1 MRSIGPF
8 HPLPCYTSS
17 SLVFEHHFTVML
29 RIGILASHQGTNFQA
44 ILNACE
50 QGRVQANV
58 ALLICNNSDAPVMAR
73 ARKSGV
79 PAVHLSSKTHPSSG
93 ALDDAMNDR
102 LFDEDI
108 DLVVLAGYMKK
119 LGSRVLT
126 AYRDRIIN
134 VHPSL
139 LPRHGGAG
147 FYGLRVHKAVIES
160 GDSETGAT
168 VHLVNDDYDMGKTL
182 LQEKIKVNADDT
194 PESLARRLYPIE
206 HELLIEVI
214 QQFSAGIR

>member
-1 MRSIGPF
+1 
-8 HPLPCYTSS
+8 
-17 SLVFEHHFTVML
+17 ML
-29 RIGILASHQGTNFQA
+29 RIGVLASHQGTNFQA
-44 ILNACE
+44 IVNACQ

-79 PAVHLSSKTHPSSG
+79 ATVHLSSLTHPSSG
-93 ALDDAMNDR
+93 VLDEAMNNH
-102 LFDEDI
+102 LADENI

-119 LGSRVLT
+119 LGPRVLE

-139 LPRHGGAG
+139 LPRHGGPG
-147 FYGLRVHKAVIES
+147 FYGSRVHKAVIES

-168 VHLVNDDYDMGKTL
+168 VHLVNDDYDMGKAL
-182 LQEKIKVNADDT
+182 LQEKITVKVDDT
-194 PESLARRLYPIE
+194 PDSLAERLHPIE
-206 HELLIEVI
+206 HKLLIEVI
-214 QQFSAGIR
+214 QQYATGKRCIRK

>member
-1 MRSIGPF
+1 
-8 HPLPCYTSS
+8 
-17 SLVFEHHFTVML
+17 ML
-29 RIGILASHQGTNFQA
+29 RIGVLASHQGTNFQA
-44 ILNACE
+44 IVSACE

-79 PAVHLSSKTHPSSG
+79 PTVHLSSLTHPSSDV
-93 ALDDAMNDR
+93 LDESMHNHLA
-102 LFDEDI
+102 DENI

-119 LGSRVLT
+119 LGPRVLE

-139 LPRHGGAG
+139 LPRHGGPG
-147 FYGLRVHKAVIES
+147 FYGSRVHKAVIES

-168 VHLVNDDYDMGKTL
+168 VHLVNDDYDMGKAL
-182 LQEKIKVNADDT
+182 LQEKITVKVDDT
-194 PESLARRLYPIE
+194 PDSLAERLQPIE
-206 HELLIEVI
+206 HKLLIEVI
-214 QQFSAGIR
+214 QQFSAGKR